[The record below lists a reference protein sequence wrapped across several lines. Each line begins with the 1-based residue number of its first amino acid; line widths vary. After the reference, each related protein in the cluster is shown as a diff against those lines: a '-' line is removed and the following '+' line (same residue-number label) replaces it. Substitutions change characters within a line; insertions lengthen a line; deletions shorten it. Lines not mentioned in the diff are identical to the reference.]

1 MFVQKKRGL
10 SEDDEQDDANEL
22 AWLRA
27 RSRPFSQP
35 YGLGANGLAGL
46 FLGGIG
52 GAHAVLLVQSLAAP
66 RRNVALVRWCLYA
79 CAMCGFHASEFL
91 GAAAWRWRDVSFDS
105 WLLNHSVAY
114 GLAFFAA
121 VLEFALEYRLP
132 LKQSAAT
139 LRLGVVLVAGGQA
152 VRLAALATCGEH
164 FAHRVATQKPQHHR
178 LVTTGVYSV
187 LRHPSYCGWF
197 WWSLGT
203 QVLLANPVCLF
214 LYALLSWRF
223 FRDRIPFEE
232 ATLGAFYPREYPS
245 YRART
250 HVGIP
255 FIS

>member
-1 MFVQKKRGL
+1 MIWTT
-10 SEDDEQDDANEL
+10 D
-22 AWLRA
+22 LR
-27 RSRPFSQP
+27 
-35 YGLGANGLAGL
+35 
-46 FLGGIG
+46 
-52 GAHAVLLVQSLAAP
+52 VLL
-66 RRNVALVRWCLYA
+66 
-79 CAMCGFHASEFL
+79 
-91 GAAAWRWRDVSFDS
+91 
-105 WLLNHSVAY
+105 
-114 GLAFFAA
+114 
-121 VLEFALEYRLP
+121 
-132 LKQSAAT
+132 
-139 LRLGVVLVAGGQA
+139 A
-152 VRLAALATCGEH
+152 VRRGAPQH

>member
-1 MFVQKKRGL
+1 MVFGM
-10 SEDDEQDDANEL
+10 
-22 AWLRA
+22 
-27 RSRPFSQP
+27 SR
-35 YGLGANGLAGL
+35 N
-46 FLGGIG
+46 
-52 GAHAVLLVQSLAAP
+52 AVMPPAA
-66 RRNVALVRWCLYA
+66 
-79 CAMCGFHASEFL
+79 
-91 GAAAWRWRDVSFDS
+91 
-105 WLLNHSVAY
+105 
-114 GLAFFAA
+114 
-121 VLEFALEYRLP
+121 
-132 LKQSAAT
+132 
-139 LRLGVVLVAGGQA
+139 
-152 VRLAALATCGEH
+152 AALATLCRFTIRPKQELPPH
-164 FAHRVATQKPQHHR
+164 HHR

-250 HVGIP
+250 HVGTP

>member
-1 MFVQKKRGL
+1 MFVQKKRGP

-52 GAHAVLLVQSLAAP
+52 GAHAVLLVQALAAP
-66 RRNVALVRWCLYA
+66 RRDVALVRWCLYA

-187 LRHPSYCGWF
+187 LRHP
-197 WWSLGT
+197 
-203 QVLLANPVCLF
+203 
-214 LYALLSWRF
+214 
-223 FRDRIPFEE
+223 
-232 ATLGAFYPREYPS
+232 
-245 YRART
+245 
-250 HVGIP
+250 
-255 FIS
+255 

>member
-1 MFVQKKRGL
+1 M
-10 SEDDEQDDANEL
+10 DDA
-22 AWLRA
+22 AWNAA
-27 RSRPFSQP
+27 RSRPFSRP

-46 FLGGIG
+46 FLGAVG
-52 GAHAVLLVQSLAAP
+52 GAHVVLLIQSLMAADK
-66 RRNVALVRWCLYA
+66 NVALIRWCLYA

-114 GLAFFAA
+114 GLAFSAA
-121 VLEFALEYRLP
+121 VLEFGLEYKFAMKR
-132 LKQSAAT
+132 STTT
-139 LRLGVVLVAGGQA
+139 LALGVVLVAGGQA

-164 FAHRVATQKPQHHR
+164 FAHLVATRKPAHHR

-203 QVLLANPVCLF
+203 QVLLANPVCLV
-214 LYALLSWRF
+214 LYAVLSWRF

-232 ATLGAFYPREYPS
+232 SALIKFYPREYLA
-245 YRART
+245 YYART
-250 HVGIP
+250 YVGIP
-255 FIS
+255 FISE

>member
-1 MFVQKKRGL
+1 MFVQKKRGP

-66 RRNVALVRWCLYA
+66 QRNVALVRWCLYA

-164 FAHRVATQKPQHHR
+164 FAHRVARCARPLDTVVVAQVDNEAAAFVAVRGHDRR
-178 LVTTGVYSV
+178 LVKLVVALVDRANAVARRERRAG
-187 LRHPSYCGWF
+187 R
-197 WWSLGT
+197 
-203 QVLLANPVCLF
+203 LA
-214 LYALLSWRF
+214 
-223 FRDRIPFEE
+223 RDRF
-232 ATLGAFYPREYPS
+232 ASAPRIE
-245 YRART
+245 RVEKR
-250 HVGIP
+250 GIR
-255 FIS
+255 FGSEGIALERLH